1 MLRSGM
7 ETISQREMRN
17 RSGEYLRRTAAGE
30 SFVVTNNGVVVAC
43 LIPPSAHRS
52 GLDDA
57 AARGQIRAATASAST
72 LRTIKRAKSKL
83 SSAEILT
90 DSRGRW

>member
-1 MLRSGM
+1 M

-43 LIPPSAHRS
+43 LIPPSARS